1 MDFMIVKTESD
12 LEHHGIKG
20 QKWGVR
26 RYQNSDGSLTSAG
39 RRRYSSDALG
49 SARDA
54 QNAASSAA
62 GRLSSAAN
70 RSATAA
76 RDQAKA
82 KIDLKNVSD
91 DDLRKMINRLNMERQ
106 YKEMSTETIGT
117 GRKALS
123 NILST
128 TGDIL
133 AVGASA
139 ASFLA
144 AVAKLKKAMG

>member
-26 RYQNSDGSLTSAG
+26 RYQNSDGSLTYAG

-54 QNAASSAA
+54 
-62 GRLSSAAN
+62 RLSSAAN